1 MEYHQFDAIER
12 AIGIVAT
19 CGKVVNISSLSIFK
33 IPPITTFMLVTA
45 TIPITTPISIDE
57 KFFISI
63 FRSLNRGMANATIA
77 GLNKLERMFP
87 HFPYTHDEK
96 YQKSKINKS

>member
-1 MEYHQFDAIER
+1 
-12 AIGIVAT
+12 
-19 CGKVVNISSLSIFK
+19 
-33 IPPITTFMLVTA
+33 MLVTA

-96 YQKSKINKS
+96 YQNQNKQIIIAVTVNTGNVNANVNFYIALSPRNKLLQ